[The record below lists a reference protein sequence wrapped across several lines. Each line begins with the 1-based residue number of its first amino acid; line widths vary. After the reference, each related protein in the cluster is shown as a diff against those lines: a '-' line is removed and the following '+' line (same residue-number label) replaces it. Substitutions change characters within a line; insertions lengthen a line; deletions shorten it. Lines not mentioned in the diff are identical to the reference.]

1 MFTPQQIEQIS
12 FNTAAFGGYDKA
24 GVDAVLEPLTEDYIT
39 LYKENAQLRTKMKVL
54 VTKLEEYRANEVSM
68 RESLANTK
76 LECEKMVQEAEAKCS
91 QMLTNATEE
100 AAETAKNADALIAAE
115 NDRVEEARQSASAAI
130 EQLKAQIAS
139 CLDELTRIQQSNR
152 PAYRTVG
159 VAAFDYEQEESKQS
173 SADAL
178 ADEIAA
184 NVETLVGTTE
194 EVAPKVEPNHP
205 SNDTTTKFA
214 GLRFGRNYDVN
225 NP

>member
-12 FNTAAFGGYDKA
+12 FNTATFGGYDKA

-39 LYKENAQLRTKMKVL
+39 LYKENAQLKSKMKVL
-54 VTKLEEYRANEVSM
+54 VSKLEEYRANEVAM

-76 LECEKMVQEAEAKCS
+76 LECEQMVQEAEAKCA

-115 NDRVEEARQSASAAI
+115 NDRVEEARQSAGAAI
-130 EQLKAQIAS
+130 EELKAQITA
-139 CLDELTRIQQSNR
+139 CLEELTRIQQSNR
-152 PAYRTVG
+152 PAYRTAG
-159 VAAFDYEQEESKQS
+159 ISAYDYEQEESKKS

-184 NVETLVGTTE
+184 NLETLVGTTE
-194 EVAPKVEPNHP
+194 EVSPKAEPRHP
-205 SNDTTTKFA
+205 ASDTTTKFA
-214 GLRFGRNYDVN
+214 NLQFGRNYDVKN
-225 NP
+225 T